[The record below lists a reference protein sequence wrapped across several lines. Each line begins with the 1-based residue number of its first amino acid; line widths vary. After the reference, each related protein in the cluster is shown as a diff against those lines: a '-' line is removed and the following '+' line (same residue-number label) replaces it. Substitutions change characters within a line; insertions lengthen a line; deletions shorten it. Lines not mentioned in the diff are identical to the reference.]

1 MKFTFDR
8 DAMLKEI
15 AIAQQ
20 IISIKNVKSILS
32 TVCFIAENNTL
43 FIKATDIKICFET
56 KIPVDVEEEGSTTV
70 HCDKFISIL
79 NKLPSGD
86 IQFIQDETT
95 ITIKPISKKVSF
107 KLKAFYVDKFP
118 EFSTTTDINYFDI
131 PTDAFKSMI
140 CQTIFA
146 ISDDQT
152 RYFMNGVYFEKKED
166 NLILVATDGRR
177 LSYVSK
183 PLCEGI
189 NQFESAIVP
198 PKILSLILKR
208 APSEGFVSI
217 AILDRTFYVKFG
229 NYYFTSVL
237 IEGKFPNYERII
249 PESQKFSFAV
259 DKHELQEAMSRVGL
273 MVDRKSLK
281 TFFQINPGVLT
292 IYTNETEFGDVR
304 EEIPCQYDGEELLFA
319 LNFQYVEEPLKA
331 ITTDRV
337 VFKFTESMKAIT
349 MCSEPEEDYF
359 HLIMPMQLD

>member
-15 AIAQQ
+15 AIAQE
-20 IISIKNVKSILS
+20 IITNKNVKSILS
-32 TVCFIAENNTL
+32 NVCFIAENNALTIQAADL
-43 FIKATDIKICFET
+43 KIYFET
-56 KIPVDVEEEGSTTV
+56 KIPVDIESEGRTTV

-86 IQFIQDETT
+86 IEFIQDETT
-95 ITIKPISKKVSF
+95 ITIKPISKKVNF
-107 KLKAFYVDKFP
+107 KLKTMSSEKFP
-118 EFSTTTDINYFDI
+118 EFATTTDINYFDI

-166 NLILVATDGRR
+166 NLVLVATDGRR
-177 LSYVSK
+177 LSYAAK
-183 PLCEGI
+183 PLCQGI

-217 AILDRTFYVKFG
+217 AVLDKTFYVKFG

-237 IEGKFPNYERII
+237 IDGKFPNYERII
-249 PESQKFSFAV
+249 PDNQKFNFAC

-273 MVDRKSLK
+273 MVDKKSLK
-281 TFFQINPGVLT
+281 TFFQIAPGVLT

-304 EEIPCQYDGEELLFA
+304 EEIPCQYDGEELVFA
-319 LNFQYVEEPLKA
+319 LNFQYVDEPLKS
-331 ITTDRV
+331 TTTERV
-337 VFKFTESMKAIT
+337 VFEFTEGMKAIT
-349 MCSEPEEDYF
+349 MRPEPAEDYF
-359 HLIMPMQLD
+359 HLIMPMQMD